1 MKNRTER
8 IEYISRTLDSGGDTN
23 YSVPW
28 RDATIN
34 PPIIRLDIS
43 YLMFWLQNSR
53 TIRQQIEYQQNHQ
66 DQPDIFADP
75 ETSMGQAAQYKIL
88 CEMLNTTGKDIIRDI
103 EDRGQKDPAI
113 ITQDGYIIN

>member
-8 IEYISRTLDSGGDTN
+8 IEYISRALAAVNFENQRN

-28 RDATIN
+28 RDKTIN

-53 TIRQQIEYQQNHQ
+53 TIRQQIEFQNSHQ
-66 DQPDIFADP
+66 DHPDIFKDS
-75 ETSMGQAAQYKIL
+75 ETTTGQEAQYSVL
-88 CEMLNTTGKDIIRDI
+88 LEMLNTTGKDIIEILRI
-103 EDRGQKDPAI
+103 VDRKNQLS
-113 ITQDGYIIN
+113 